1 MIDIEKIAIF
11 QRITD
16 SIKEDVSRG
25 LNMAALG
32 KLDILKG
39 ELKIF
44 RTSVEEAQN
53 QPTAAEIVDEPETE
67 VIN

>member
-1 MIDIEKIAIF
+1 MTDVEKIAVF

-44 RTSVEEAQN
+44 RTGIEEA
-53 QPTAAEIVDEPETE
+53 AAEIIDEPETE

>member
-1 MIDIEKIAIF
+1 MIDVEKIAIF

-53 QPTAAEIVDEPETE
+53 QLTAAEIVDEPKTE
-67 VIN
+67 VIS

>member
-1 MIDIEKIAIF
+1 MTDVEKIAIF

-44 RTSVEEAQN
+44 RTGIEEV
-53 QPTAAEIVDEPETE
+53 AAEIIDEPETE

>member
-1 MIDIEKIAIF
+1 MTDVEKIAIF

-53 QPTAAEIVDEPETE
+53 QH
-67 VIN
+67 

>member
-44 RTSVEEAQN
+44 RIGIEETQN
-53 QPTAAEIVDEPETE
+53 QSTAAIIDEPETE

>member
-1 MIDIEKIAIF
+1 MTDIEKIAIF

-44 RTSVEEAQN
+44 RTGIEETQN
-53 QPTAAEIVDEPETE
+53 QSTAAIIDEPETE

>member
-1 MIDIEKIAIF
+1 MTDVEKIAIF

-44 RTSVEEAQN
+44 RTSVEEA
-53 QPTAAEIVDEPETE
+53 AAEIVDEPETE